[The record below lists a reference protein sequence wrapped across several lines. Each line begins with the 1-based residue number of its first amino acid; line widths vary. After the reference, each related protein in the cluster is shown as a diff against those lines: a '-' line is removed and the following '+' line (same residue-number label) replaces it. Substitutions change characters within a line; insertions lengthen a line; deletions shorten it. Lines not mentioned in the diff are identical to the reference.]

1 MINNP
6 NRKQPKS
13 GLRKSEAINGF
24 LFALPVMLGLA
35 IFKLGPMVASLLL
48 SFTRYNVLQPVR
60 WIGLNNYQKVFSD
73 PLFWTGIYNTAYF
86 TFISVPGR
94 LMIALLFAMLLN
106 QKLKGIALFRTLYY
120 IPSLASGVAV
130 AVLWMW
136 VLNPSYGILN
146 VGLRYLGIQ
155 GPAWLGSEKWS
166 KPALIIMS
174 FWAIGDSMII
184 YLAGLQGIPQQLYE
198 AAEIDGAG
206 VWKKFRYVTIPMLT
220 PVIFFNL
227 IMGVIGAWQ
236 LWVYAYVMTEGG
248 PVNSTLFYVLYLYR
262 NAFEYFKMGYASAL
276 AWILFLIIIGFTLLI
291 FKSSPI
297 WVFYTGEVRKK

>member
-1 MINNP
+1 MVNKS
-6 NRKQPKS
+6 NRKRRKS
-13 GLRKSEAINGF
+13 RLRKTEVINGF
-24 LFALPVMLGLA
+24 LFALPVILGLLV
-35 IFKLGPMVASLLL
+35 FKLGPMVASLIL
-48 SFTRYNVLQPVR
+48 SFTRYNVLQPLE
-60 WIGLNNYQKVFSD
+60 WIGLGNFQKVFSD
-73 PLFWTGIYNTAYF
+73 PLFWTSLYNTAYF

-94 LMIALLFAMLLN
+94 LAIALLLAMLLN

-146 VGLRYLGIQ
+146 VSLGYLGLK
-155 GPAWLGSEKWS
+155 GPVWLGSEEWS
-166 KPALIIMS
+166 KPALILMS
-174 FWAIGDSMII
+174 FWAVGDGMIV

-198 AAEIDGAG
+198 VAEIDGAN

-227 IMGVIGAWQ
+227 IMGVIRAWQ

-262 NAFEYFKMGYASAL
+262 NAFEYFKMGYASTM
-276 AWILFLIIIGFTLLI
+276 AWILSLIIIGFTLLI

-297 WVFYTGEVRKK
+297 WVFYAGEIRKK

>member
-13 GLRKSEAINGF
+13 GLRKSEAINGL

-60 WIGLNNYQKVFSD
+60 WIGFNNYQKVFSD
-73 PLFWTGIYNTAYF
+73 PLFWTGLYNTAYF